1 MKDDVITELMSMIFK
16 VYGLLKAGEV
26 ERAIMLLENGT
37 EGIKRIAH

>member
-1 MKDDVITELMSMIFK
+1 MKDDAIAELMSMMFK

-37 EGIKRIAH
+37 EGIKRITH